1 MHTRTLLYCG
11 LAAALCWTAGD
22 ILLVGFVQEPQR
34 YPLFSHTLAGH
45 LGSRADMA
53 VLMLSG
59 SPQRLFWGVIPATF
73 SIVFYLAAA
82 FGVYRL
88 IHSGRTAKICFALL
102 AAGYALSPLGHA
114 GFTIWASARK
124 PYSPLR
130 LKHIRCCWSNSTV
143 STPCWMYIGQQRS
156 ACWLSAGCFFWCK
169 PCADKPASP
178 APHGVSTLCLQ
189 APSSPYHAH
198 CFPNQ
203 RLRPQSAV
211 RLSIWH
217 NYSFI
222 PVPHT
227 IKATGKQTEIVKK
240 AV

>member
-82 FGVYRL
+82 FGVY
-88 IHSGRTAKICFALL
+88 
-102 AAGYALSPLGHA
+102 
-114 GFTIWASARK
+114 
-124 PYSPLR
+124 
-130 LKHIRCCWSNSTV
+130 N
-143 STPCWMYIGQQRS
+143 
-156 ACWLSAGCFFWCK
+156 
-169 PCADKPASP
+169 
-178 APHGVSTLCLQ
+178 
-189 APSSPYHAH
+189 
-198 CFPNQ
+198 
-203 RLRPQSAV
+203 LRPLQ
-211 RLSIWH
+211 
-217 NYSFI
+217 NPPKI
-222 PVPHT
+222 P
-227 IKATGKQTEIVKK
+227 
-240 AV
+240 

>member
-1 MHTRTLLYCG
+1 MHTRTLLHCG

-34 YPLFSHTLAGH
+34 YPLFSHTLAAH
-45 LGSRADMA
+45 LGSRTDMA

-88 IHSGRTAKICFALL
+88 MHSGRTAKFALPYWL
-102 AAGYALSPLGHA
+102 RATHSRRSVMRV
-114 GFTIWASARK
+114 FTIWASARK
-124 PYSPLR
+124 PYSPPR

-178 APHGVSTLCLQ
+178 APHGASTLCLQ
-189 APSSPYHAH
+189 APSLPYHAH

-203 RLRPQSAV
+203 RLRLPSAV

-217 NYSFI
+217 KYSFM

-227 IKATGKQTEIVKK
+227 IKATSK
-240 AV
+240 

>member
-34 YPLFSHTLAGH
+34 YPLFSHTLAAH

-88 IHSGRTAKICFALL
+88 MHSGRTAKICFALL

-114 GFTIWASARK
+114 GF
-124 PYSPLR
+124 YSGLN
-130 LKHIRCCWSNSTV
+130 LNQYGV
-143 STPCWMYIGQQRS
+143 
-156 ACWLSAGCFFWCK
+156 
-169 PCADKPASP
+169 ASP
-178 APHGVSTLCLQ
+178 YRTICTVCGFVA
-189 APSSPYHAH
+189 
-198 CFPNQ
+198 
-203 RLRPQSAV
+203 
-211 RLSIWH
+211 LS
-217 NYSFI
+217 
-222 PVPHT
+222 
-227 IKATGKQTEIVKK
+227 
-240 AV
+240 

>member
-1 MHTRTLLYCG
+1 MHTRTLLHCG

-34 YPLFSHTLAGH
+34 YPLFSHTLAAH
-45 LGSRADMA
+45 LGSRTDMA

-88 IHSGRTAKICFALL
+88 MHSGRTAKICFALL

-114 GFTIWASARK
+114 GFYYLGISAQTILAA
-124 PYSPLR
+124 PPEAHPLLLEQFHR
-130 LKHIRCCWSNSTV
+130 FYTMLDVHWTTAVGLLAFGWLLFLVQTLR
-143 STPCWMYIGQQRS
+143 GQTR
-156 ACWLSAGCFFWCK
+156 
-169 PCADKPASP
+169 PP
-178 APHGVSTLCLQ
+178 APHGASTLCLQ
-189 APSSPYHAH
+189 ALSSPYHVH

-203 RLRPQSAV
+203 RLQLPSAV

-217 NYSFI
+217 NYSFM

>member
-11 LAAALCWTAGD
+11 LAAALCRTAGD

-82 FGVYRL
+82 FGVYNL
-88 IHSGRTAKICFALL
+88 MHSGRTAKICFALL

-114 GFTIWASARK
+114 GFYYLGISAQTILAAPPEAHPLLLAQFHRFYTMLDVHWTTAVGLLAFGWLLFLVQTLRGQTRLPRAAWCINPLFTGAIIASACALF
-124 PYSPLR
+124 PQ
-130 LKHIRCCWSNSTV
+130 STV
-143 STPCWMYIGQQRS
+143 AAAIGGATFNLAQLLFY
-156 ACWLSAGCFFWCK
+156 ACA
-169 PCADKPASP
+169 A
-178 APHGVSTLCLQ
+178 
-189 APSSPYHAH
+189 Y
-198 CFPNQ
+198 NQ
-203 RLRPQSAV
+203 GNR
-211 RLSIWH
+211 
-217 NYSFI
+217 
-222 PVPHT
+222 
-227 IKATGKQTEIVKK
+227 QTN
-240 AV
+240 